1 MNTDVRKG
9 KPARKA
15 EVWLRQAGVE
25 NTLYDPDQGTVH
37 ILNDTALAI
46 WNLCDGETDPEEMVQ
61 AICDLSGMPAEV
73 VTEDVERTLTELDV
87 AGLLLWGS

>member
-1 MNTDVRKG
+1 MNTDVREG

-15 EVWLRQAGVE
+15 EVWLRQAGAE
-25 NTLYDPDQGTVH
+25 NALYNPDTGSIH

-46 WNLCDGETDPEEMVQ
+46 WDLCDGETDPEEMIS

-73 VTEDVERTLTELDV
+73 VTEDVQRILMEFDV
-87 AGLLLWGS
+87 AGLLVWGR

>member
-25 NTLYDPDQGTVH
+25 NTLYDPDQGTIH

>member
-1 MNTDVRKG
+1 MNTEVRQG

-46 WNLCDGETDPEEMVQ
+46 WNLCDGETDPDEMIS

-73 VTEDVERTLTELDV
+73 VTEDVERTLTELDG
-87 AGLLLWGS
+87 AGLLEWGT